1 VGSADGP
8 QVIRRGAAPTRSA
21 GSGTQV
27 WDLLAKQEDGH
38 DLLLAYTEFPPGV
51 SVGPHV
57 RKYDEFIFYV
67 SGQAEVE
74 DVGTG
79 KVYSLSS
86 TESILI
92 PAGVEHI
99 HRNVGTDRLRQFYV
113 RSAKLPLE

>member
-1 VGSADGP
+1 VVSTLGP
-8 QVIRRGAAPTRSA
+8 QIIRRDAEPTRTA

-27 WDLLAKQEDGH
+27 WDLVAKQEDGH

-57 RKYDEFIFYV
+57 RNYDEFIFYV
-67 SGQAEVE
+67 SGEAEVE